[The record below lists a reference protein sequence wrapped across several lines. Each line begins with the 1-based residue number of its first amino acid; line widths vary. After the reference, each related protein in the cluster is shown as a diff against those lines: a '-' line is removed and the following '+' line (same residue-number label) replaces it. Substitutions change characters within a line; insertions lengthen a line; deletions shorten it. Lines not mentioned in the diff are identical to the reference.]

1 MPDDVSVL
9 ASEREHLALAR
20 QDLRR
25 MRERTQGLLDSSGSW
40 GNDELTTRALWA
52 SLARRY
58 EQLLDD
64 GVTPLFFGRLD
75 TEDREV
81 FHVGRRHVSGT
92 DGEPVV
98 IDWRAPV
105 AAPYYRASAQDRQGL
120 VRRRRFG
127 FRDGVLTAYEDDH
140 LHPAGPT
147 SALLLQEIE
156 RPRSGPMRDI
166 VATVQPEQDALVR
179 APLEWTVCVQGA
191 PGTGKTAVGLHRAA
205 YLLYAHR
212 ARLAQTGVLVVGPNR
227 AFLSY
232 VQEVLPALGEVQ
244 VTQATADE
252 LAPVV
257 KVRRVAGPAEAQVKG
272 DARMAVVLERALWL
286 HTTRASEP
294 LVLAVG
300 SRRWRLHPED
310 VRSLERAVRGRHLS
324 WSSSRAALA
333 GGLASALIRLQ
344 EDDGIAPP
352 DRAVERLAR
361 SSVVKAYVEGL
372 WPALTATRLVTAV
385 LTDRELLRRAADRV
399 LTEQEQEHLGTSAP
413 VRWSRA
419 DLALLDE
426 AAHLVERTSGYA
438 HVVVDEAQDL
448 SAMQLRA
455 VGRRCIT
462 GSATVL
468 GDLAQA
474 TTPGAPQDWSQV
486 LTHLGKPDGRLEV
499 LTTGYRVPRE
509 VLEFANRLLP
519 TIAPGIA
526 AASSLRSV
534 PGSLDVRPTDDVVA
548 DAAAAVVSR
557 TAAGSVAVVAETPEL
572 LARVGEALS
581 EHGVQAE
588 LLGEGG
594 PAGRVALV
602 PYDLVKGLEFDSVVL
617 LEPADIAASGPYGLR
632 ALYVALTRAVSS
644 LLVLHARELPA
655 ELAGWEAAGH
665 GR

>member
-1 MPDDVSVL
+1 MSDDVSVL
-9 ASEREHLALAR
+9 ESERAHLVRAR
-20 QDLRR
+20 LDLKR

-40 GNDELTTRALWA
+40 GNDELTMRALWA

-81 FHVGRRHVSGT
+81 FHVGRRHVSGP

-105 AAPYYRASAQDRQGL
+105 AGPYYRASAQDRQGL
-120 VRRRRFG
+120 LCRRRFG
-127 FRDGVLTAYEDDH
+127 FRDGALTAYEDDR
-140 LHPAGPT
+140 LQTASRT
-147 SALLLQEIE
+147 SALLLEEIE

-166 VATVQPEQDALVR
+166 VATVQPEQDVLVR
-179 APLEWTVCVQGA
+179 APLELTVCVQGA

-212 ARLAQTGVLVVGPNR
+212 SRLAQTGVLVIGPNR

-252 LAPVV
+252 LAPRV
-257 KVRRVAGPAEAQVKG
+257 KVRRRAGAAEAQVKG
-272 DARMAVVLERALWL
+272 DARMARVLDRALWL
-286 HTTRASEP
+286 HASRASEP

-300 SRRWRLHPED
+300 SRRWRLYPDD
-310 VRSLERAVRGRHLS
+310 VRSLERAVRGRHLA
-324 WSSSRAALA
+324 WSASRAALA
-333 GGLASALIRLQ
+333 GALASALIRLQ
-344 EDDGIAPP
+344 EDDGISPP

-361 SSVVKAYVEGL
+361 SAVVRAYVDAL
-372 WPALTATRLVTAV
+372 WPPLTAGKLVTAL
-385 LTDRELLRRAADRV
+385 LTDRDLLRRAADGV
-399 LTEQEQEHLGTSAP
+399 LTDDEQEHLASNAP

-419 DLALLDE
+419 DLPLLDE
-426 AAHLVERTSGYA
+426 AAHLVERSRGYA

-455 VGRRCIT
+455 VGRRCLT

-474 TTPGAPQDWSQV
+474 TTPGAPETWDQV
-486 LTHLGKPDGRLEV
+486 LTHLGKPEGRLEV

-509 VLEFANRLLP
+509 VLAFANRLLP

-526 AASSLRSV
+526 AADSLRSV
-534 PGSLDVRPTDDVVA
+534 PGSLEVRRTVDLIA
-548 DAAAAVVSR
+548 DAAAGVMSR
-557 TAAGSVAVVAETPEL
+557 TSAGSVAVVAAAPDL
-572 LARVGEALS
+572 LPQVGSVLER
-581 EHGVQAE
+581 HGVQAE

-602 PYDLVKGLEFDSVVL
+602 PCDLVKGLEFDSVVL

-644 LLVLHARELPA
+644 LLVLHTNDLPA
-655 ELAGWEAAGH
+655 ALA
-665 GR
+665 

>member
-1 MPDDVSVL
+1 MTLSDDVSVL
-9 ASEREHLALAR
+9 ESERAHLVRAR
-20 QDLRR
+20 LDLKR

-40 GNDELTTRALWA
+40 GNDELTMRALWA

-81 FHVGRRHVSGT
+81 FHVGRRHVSGP

-105 AAPYYRASAQDRQGL
+105 AGPYYRASAQDRQGL
-120 VRRRRFG
+120 LCRRRFG
-127 FRDGVLTAYEDDH
+127 FRDGALTAYEDDR
-140 LHPAGPT
+140 LQTASRT
-147 SALLLQEIE
+147 SALLLEEIE

-166 VATVQPEQDALVR
+166 VATVQPEQDVLVR
-179 APLEWTVCVQGA
+179 APLELTVCVQGA

-212 ARLAQTGVLVVGPNR
+212 SRLAQTGVLVIGPNR

-252 LAPVV
+252 LAPRV
-257 KVRRVAGPAEAQVKG
+257 KVRRRAGAAEAQVKG
-272 DARMAVVLERALWL
+272 DARMARVLDRALWL
-286 HTTRASEP
+286 HAS
-294 LVLAVG
+294 
-300 SRRWRLHPED
+300 R
-310 VRSLERAVRGRHLS
+310 VR
-324 WSSSRAALA
+324 
-333 GGLASALIRLQ
+333 
-344 EDDGIAPP
+344 
-352 DRAVERLAR
+352 
-361 SSVVKAYVEGL
+361 AYVDAL
-372 WPALTATRLVTAV
+372 WPPLTAGKLVTAL
-385 LTDRELLRRAADRV
+385 LTDRDLLRRAADGV
-399 LTEQEQEHLGTSAP
+399 LTDDEQEHLASNAP

-419 DLALLDE
+419 DLPLLDE
-426 AAHLVERTSGYA
+426 AAHLVERSRGYA

-455 VGRRCIT
+455 VGRRCLT

-474 TTPGAPQDWSQV
+474 TTPGAPETWDQV
-486 LTHLGKPDGRLEV
+486 LTHLGKPEGRLEV

-509 VLEFANRLLP
+509 VLAFANRLLP

-526 AASSLRSV
+526 AADSLRSV
-534 PGSLDVRPTDDVVA
+534 PGSLEVRRTVDLIA
-548 DAAAAVVSR
+548 DAAAGVMSR
-557 TAAGSVAVVAETPEL
+557 TSAGSVAVVAAAPDL
-572 LARVGEALS
+572 LAQVGSVLER
-581 EHGVQAE
+581 HGVQAE

-602 PYDLVKGLEFDSVVL
+602 PCDLVKGLEFDSVVL

-644 LLVLHARELPA
+644 LLVLHTNDLPA
-655 ELAGWEAAGH
+655 ALA
-665 GR
+665 